1 MLTSVVY
8 HDKQNICCISFF
20 FIYSVY
26 GIFKIYNSFLSYILR
41 TVFFFF
47 EGKFI
52 ELSVFLC
59 VSRIYLVAEN
69 LMMVRKEKRMS
80 VHQNIF
86 LVSIY
91 ISVSKILGAAMF
103 FFISS
108 ALFFISSTF
117 LCPFKKQA

>member
-47 EGKFI
+47 LRVSSLNFQ
-52 ELSVFLC
+52 FFC

-69 LMMVRKEKRMS
+69 LMMV
-80 VHQNIF
+80 
-86 LVSIY
+86 
-91 ISVSKILGAAMF
+91 
-103 FFISS
+103 
-108 ALFFISSTF
+108 
-117 LCPFKKQA
+117 